1 MRFKL
6 GDYGR
11 RGFGH
16 SFCVGA
22 GGMDIAPFVQL
33 VSQLLA
39 DDNVARRQAEAGLDE
54 AKANVPDQ
62 LVVALALIL
71 QTESVNIQVRL
82 LRGSLRQRIC
92 FTAFIA
98 C

>member
-1 MRFKL
+1 MVILFVL
-6 GDYGR
+6 
-11 RGFGH
+11 
-16 SFCVGA
+16 VLV
-22 GGMDIAPFVQL
+22 GMDIAPFVQL

-71 QTESVNIQVRL
+71 QTESVNNQVRL